1 MELRHGRYSL
11 CSGSPFFRKFL
22 NLSHWFREKL
32 LTLETPNVK
41 ERFMFSE
48 KSLLSLPERISSDD
62 IRIPI
67 DPFEEKLQKIND
79 QLKGLI

>member
-1 MELRHGRYSL
+1 L
-11 CSGSPFFRKFL
+11 PFFRKLL
-22 NLSHWFREKL
+22 NLSHWFRAKL

-48 KSLLSLPERISSDD
+48 KSLLSLPVWISSED
-62 IRIPI
+62 IQITI
-67 DPFEEKLQKIND
+67 HPFEEKLQKINA